1 MFMNIHELPHNLT
14 YDYDDVEV
22 ILAIYRL
29 CGFILKYRL
38 LKFETFDIS
47 IMNFHQLCHNIILF
61 SFERYK
67 FKK

>member
-38 LKFETFDIS
+38 LKFETLYFYYE
-47 IMNFHQLCHNIILF
+47 F
-61 SFERYK
+61 SPVMS
-67 FKK
+67 